1 MSEKRFDL
9 YVPISDDGR
18 TTFSEV
24 SDILEHLATLYA
36 WHPDCYGFLVTRA
49 HEARQIDTIYEVENS
64 HTQSCREL
72 RTEAERDGMKFNS
85 GSDCLDPECPHAK

>member
-1 MSEKRFDL
+1 MSQKRFDL

-36 WHPDCYGFLVTRA
+36 WHPDVYGFFVTRA
-49 HEARQIDTIYEVENS
+49 HEARQIDTVYEKETGDIFFKSLSDHVRDNPNGCGVVECDVC
-64 HTQSCREL
+64 HVR
-72 RTEAERDGMKFNS
+72 
-85 GSDCLDPECPHAK
+85 

>member
-1 MSEKRFDL
+1 MSQKRFDL

-49 HEARQIDTIYEVENS
+49 HEARMIDTIYEKE
-64 HTQSCREL
+64 EL
-72 RTEAERDGMKFNS
+72 DGE
-85 GSDCLDPECPHAK
+85 PPHSRGACNGGCEFHLKT